1 VGLDS
6 MGNLKS
12 AGFTVEFVDSNFV
25 TSVEDLA
32 NVDVKLEGVIVYP
45 NPSKNI
51 FNIDL
56 SKANSQSEALEVQL
70 YSTYGNLIL
79 KRRLINPLEQIDLSN
94 YADGLYYLRLSLG
107 EKVSVEKLIKN

>member
-1 VGLDS
+1 

-12 AGFTVEFVDSNFV
+12 SGFTVEFVDSNFV

-32 NVDVKLEGVIVYP
+32 KADAKLEGVTVYP

-56 SKANSQSEALEVQL
+56 SKIDAQLEALEMEL
-70 YSTYGNLIL
+70 YSTYGGLIL
-79 KRRLINPLEQIDLSN
+79 KRRLNNPMEQIDLSN
-94 YADGLYYLRLSLG
+94 YADGLYFLRLSLG
-107 EKVSVEKLIKN
+107 DKVSVEKLIKN